1 VHPEFKQGREN
12 NMDGY
17 RLKRKI
23 TLAGAILVC
32 LCIITLMLYLG
43 SLRSYIKLLLSL
55 TPVVFGVIQLMASA
69 ASGAIIMELWRVL
82 LPSVEPWSE
91 KKHFVLVIL
100 VGVSIF
106 LVSVILRVGW
116 KASFIKTLV
125 SGL

>member
-1 VHPEFKQGREN
+1 MVAFS
-12 NMDGY
+12 M
-17 RLKRKI
+17 KRKI
-23 TLAGAILVC
+23 TLAVAILVC
-32 LCIITLMLYLG
+32 LCILIFMLYLG

-55 TPVVFGVIQLMASA
+55 TPVVFGVIQLVASA

-91 KKHFVLVIL
+91 QKHFVLVIL
-100 VGVSIF
+100 VGVAIF